1 MEKEGLYKKALKHP
15 NILLFSTIVLFLS
28 VLMLIA
34 YTIGALRN
42 DKPDHEEKVT
52 QISLK
57 DIGELATQ
65 EAYITVVEPMSDDR
79 KLLENVLD
87 VTVPFTESICIFS
100 HDFIITAGY
109 QFDEIIPIVTEGTEE
124 TKGKIEISLPEA
136 EILSNGIVPD
146 SEKVYYERESIFKN
160 LSEAD
165 KAELR
170 GKMGEKAETQAIEN
184 GLLVRAKENA
194 KKVLSNFV
202 YNFYSPD
209 EYEIIY
215 TDAKN

>member
-1 MEKEGLYKKALKHP
+1 MKKDGLHKKLLKHP
-15 NILLFSTIVLFLS
+15 KALLFSTIVLFLF
-28 VLMLIA
+28 VLVLIA
-34 YTIGALRN
+34 YTKGALRN
-42 DKPDHEEKVT
+42 NEPDHEEKIT

-79 KLLENVLD
+79 KLIDNVLD
-87 VTVPFTESICIFS
+87 VSVPFTESICIFS

-146 SEKVYYERESIFKN
+146 SEKVYYEKESLFKN
-160 LSEAD
+160 LDEAD

-170 GKMGEKAETQAIEN
+170 AKMGEKAEKQAIEN

-209 EYEIIY
+209 EYKIIY
-215 TDAKN
+215 TEVNN

>member
-1 MEKEGLYKKALKHP
+1 MKKDGLHKKLLKHP
-15 NILLFSTIVLFLS
+15 KALLFSTIVLFLF
-28 VLMLIA
+28 VLVLIA
-34 YTIGALRN
+34 YTKGALRN
-42 DKPDHEEKVT
+42 NEPDHEEKIT

-79 KLLENVLD
+79 KLIDNVLD
-87 VTVPFTESICIFS
+87 VSVPFTESICIFS

-146 SEKVYYERESIFKN
+146 SEKVYYEKESLFKN
-160 LSEAD
+160 LDEAD

-170 GKMGEKAETQAIEN
+170 AKMGEKAEKQAIEN
-184 GLLVRAKENA
+184 GLLFRAKENA

-215 TDAKN
+215 TEVNN